1 MIAHHPRARPGRVL
15 VLALL
20 LHAGALVAQ
29 QPITLEEAL
38 QRASVANAHL
48 PVAALNTAIARA
60 QLREARARVK
70 PRLFLDGD
78 VHEGAPAQYSNG
90 DARIQAIA
98 ADTLFDGGRLRANVR
113 VSEYAVRGAEA
124 GYRMTQKDLE
134 LDVRTQF
141 AEGVRAQSE
150 IDIRQEGVERL
161 RAYLSLLEAL
171 RAGGQGVAGDVL
183 RTQSRLADEEANIA
197 DAERQLDEAEVEL
210 NELMGVSPR
219 APLRLAPLPP
229 PVPPV
234 SPAAAATAPW
244 LSVPDIAA
252 ARANVEATR
261 LGITIARAD
270 LRPQLSVTADVGALP
285 TLGPDLGT
293 GLNTG
298 RGLGGEI
305 TFWFTMPLL
314 DAGILRARVQQAQLA
329 AQQAEDSALVVRR
342 QAELE
347 WSRAVEQLEDLHHI
361 VQLRSTSVPL
371 ARDAY
376 LKVESLY
383 RGGVGTALD
392 VLDAYATWIDSRV
405 MLAGAERDYRE
416 AQARLQRWGTP

>member
-1 MIAHHPRARPGRVL
+1 MTTLRSAIRPARLL
-15 VLALL
+15 VLGFVLS
-20 LHAGALVAQ
+20 AGALGAQ
-29 QPITLEEAL
+29 QPLTLEEAL
-38 QRASVANAHL
+38 QRAAIANAHL

-60 QLREARARVK
+60 QLREAHARMK

-78 VHEGAPAQYSNG
+78 IHQGAPAQYSNG
-90 DARIQAIA
+90 DARIQAVA
-98 ADTLFDGGRLRANVR
+98 ADTLYDGGRLRANVR
-113 VSEYAVRGAEA
+113 ISEYAVRGAEA

-141 AEGVRAQSE
+141 AEGVRAQEEVE
-150 IDIRQEGVERL
+150 IRREGEARL
-161 RAYLSLLEAL
+161 RAYLALLEAL
-171 RAGGQGVAGDVL
+171 RASGQGVAGDVL

-197 DAERQLDEAEVEL
+197 DAERQLDEAQVEL

-219 APLRLAPLPP
+219 APLQLAPLPP
-229 PVPPV
+229 PAPPSAPV
-234 SPAAAATAPW
+234 AAMAPW
-244 LSVPDIAA
+244 LTVPDIAA
-252 ARANVEATR
+252 AEADVAAAR

-270 LRPQLSVTADVGALP
+270 LRPQLSVTADLGALP
-285 TLGPDLGT
+285 TLGPDFGT
-293 GLNTG
+293 GLNSG

-305 TFWFTMPLL
+305 TLWFTMPLL
-314 DAGILRARVQQAQLA
+314 DAGIFRARVQQAQLIAEQA
-329 AQQAEDSALVVRR
+329 ADSAFVVRR

-347 WSRAVEQLEDLHHI
+347 WSRAVEQLQDLYHV

-383 RGGVGTALD
+383 RGGVGTSLD
-392 VLDAYATWIDSRV
+392 VLDAYVTWIDARV
-405 MLAGAERDYRE
+405 ALAAAERDYRE